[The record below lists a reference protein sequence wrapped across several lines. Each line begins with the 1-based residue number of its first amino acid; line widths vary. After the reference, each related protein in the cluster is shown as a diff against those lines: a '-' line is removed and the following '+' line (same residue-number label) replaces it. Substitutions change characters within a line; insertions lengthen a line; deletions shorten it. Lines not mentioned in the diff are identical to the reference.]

1 MWTPLDNKYFET
13 FSYLPPLSDDEIAK
27 QVDYIVNNGELL
39 MWASIAVAAAMDAW
53 IAQSGRHFVRD
64 HVSNAVLVALTQAS
78 SPPWSSLRLA
88 RRTCS

>member
-39 MWASIAVAAAMDAW
+39 IWAFIAVAAAMDAW
-53 IAQSGRHFVRD
+53 ITQSGRHFLRD
-64 HVSNAVLVALTQAS
+64 HLSTRVL
-78 SPPWSSLRLA
+78 LRS
-88 RRTCS
+88 RRLHPHPGVR